1 MPEID
6 LTTHQRVVDR
16 LIGRFF
22 SEPII
27 ENVWRGD
34 YVECM
39 IEALLAPD
47 WHLTGTWDM
56 WDLEHE
62 SGARIEIKTSSALQT
77 WTTDKPSLSP
87 SFDIK
92 PRVEM
97 WDQQTATTIPISPQ
111 RLADIYLFAWHPEI
125 RRDLADHRRPEQ
137 WRFFIVPE
145 HHFYPSQKTISL
157 GPVQDLANKYGAV
170 TNDHRNLHENIES
183 IRKTL
188 TTLKAN
194 SPMGGTATQSGSQIT
209 QIIPSRSIPDTSDIS
224 PRDISAVV
232 SEYTEIVVPPIS
244 QESVTVD
251 LPRFPHQPGRPFS
264 IPERRSLSP
273 NQPLA
278 DDPITPEGLLD
289 LIPEDAR
296 DAVSQIFELA
306 RRYNAEFKPRK
317 QELIIG
323 FNTPAWRSSLNLM
336 WFTRYG
342 GIRNAWGRNA
352 TFGWGGGSFNKKFPG
367 PELQDVLDRWGETVA
382 RFPHVEVRGNPSKSS
397 KLWELEYGDL
407 VEQCDNICEQL
418 TAVITDLTNLPHA

>member
-97 WDQQTATTIPISPQ
+97 WDQQTATAIPISPQ

-125 RRDLADHRRPEQ
+125 RRDLADHRLPEQ
-137 WRFFIVPE
+137 WQFFIVPE
-145 HHFYPSQKTISL
+145 RHFYPSQKTISL
-157 GPVQDLANKYGAV
+157 GRVRGLTNEHGAA
-170 TNDHRNLHENIES
+170 TDDHRDLHENIET
-183 IRKTL
+183 IRKAL
-188 TTLKAN
+188 PTLKAN
-194 SPMGGTATQSGSQIT
+194 SPIGSIVAQSGSQTTQTISKRPDVSGVSSHTISDTAPKDSPLYKWAVRIRQACPKNDGSGKPYWPNAIT
-209 QIIPSRSIPDTSDIS
+209 GAGKSDGSDAYEDAALAQISDAGGILKIELPPTGKAYDAWHGEATLNKDGTSFDAIVDGVGDV
-224 PRDISAVV
+224 RAVAKETIRHPAIDD
-232 SEYTEIVVPPIS
+232 SHLLEMLTK
-244 QESVTVD
+244 
-251 LPRFPHQPGRPFS
+251 
-264 IPERRSLSP
+264 SLS
-273 NQPLA
+273 Q
-278 DDPITPEGLLD
+278 T
-289 LIPEDAR
+289 
-296 DAVSQIFELA
+296 VS
-306 RRYNAEFKPRK
+306 P
-317 QELIIG
+317 
-323 FNTPAWRSSLNLM
+323 
-336 WFTRYG
+336 
-342 GIRNAWGRNA
+342 
-352 TFGWGGGSFNKKFPG
+352 GS
-367 PELQDVLDRWGETVA
+367 E
-382 RFPHVEVRGNPSKSS
+382 
-397 KLWELEYGDL
+397 
-407 VEQCDNICEQL
+407 
-418 TAVITDLTNLPHA
+418 